1 MPVNCVAYSL
11 FSFLQP
17 DNTYH
22 LNVKYVAG
30 FIDCHNSIKLHL
42 PGWRMVVYHDDT
54 LEQSNTGRAILNLV
68 DCQFND
74 IVLYPFDM
82 GAATPRVKAGARLDI
97 MRRRNQYRVV
107 AFRDI
112 LTPVALSDAESLLNF
127 ANDKAPIMRRVADV
141 TAAYNDQMNKR
152 MAVNLRYL
160 PIITMSYSKYVNQTT
175 NPNEEQYLNEIVR
188 RGLIDEVIVDSAAAR
203 VRDRMADLLVH
214 RRQYAANMDTSAQC
228 GECTGAIVPFHLEPY
243 TL

>member
-30 FIDCHNSIKLHL
+30 FIACHNSIKLHL

-112 LTPVALSDAESLLNF
+112 LTPVALSDAESLLGF
-127 ANDKAPIMRRVADV
+127 VNDKVPIMRYV
-141 TAAYNDQMNKR
+141 TDAARNDQMT
-152 MAVNLRYL
+152 VNLRYL
-160 PIITMSYSKYVNQTT
+160 PIVTTSYSKYANQTT
-175 NPNEEQYLNEIVR
+175 NPDEEKYLNELVT
-188 RGLIDEVIVDSAAAR
+188 DKDVVIVDSAAAR

-214 RRQYAANMDTSAQC
+214 GRQYAANMDTSAQC